1 MYQQIVRDEWQRF
14 CNSTVV
20 LDTRWIALL
29 NREHMNAA
37 PDDLN
42 QILEDLRRFRPRR
55 RHSAT
60 SHAGLP
66 AVRGQLARK
75 PEVPLDAFKKSI
87 QTPRELFQ
95 MCPAHKPESAVVQ

>member
-20 LDTRWIALL
+20 LDTRWRAFL

-42 QILEDLRRFRPRR
+42 QILEDLRRFLIPLAAPLSNKSRWPAGGPW
-55 RHSAT
+55 SA
-60 SHAGLP
+60 
-66 AVRGQLARK
+66 
-75 PEVPLDAFKKSI
+75 
-87 QTPRELFQ
+87 
-95 MCPAHKPESAVVQ
+95 SA